1 MTCTN
6 FQVASMKSTSTPS
19 SPATTIGSNLPTIQM
34 DLHGI
39 SASCKGKYEVST
51 LGASG
56 NIVSSVSSSDDP
68 LHLQVDV
75 ASAPLIYND
84 GTNSNNEK
92 DSTNNTIKP
101 SSLPFPTLAT
111 FSSCQSKVSVH
122 DLQFTGSIS
131 AKVIGLFSGVIQ
143 DKVTDALNEHLC
155 SLIKKNGES
164 VFDKALHVAREYVEG
179 LLGNVLLGDD
189 GGVYSFTKE
198 QSIDKQQQLNL
209 PLALE
214 RSSPQVFKS
223 GNVVHWDRDMP
234 LMKRILLGINNFASN
249 HLNEGIIIPIL
260 QRLNTWQAT
269 TTANCDDCGFFFK
282 GVNGLIKSLTKGTGS
297 LDFVVPETIL
307 NLHHN
312 HTFSIPNYGD
322 IMITA
327 QSVKVSGLDNF
338 TELSLF
344 RPVGDNLLSSVI
356 SSTSGLNVSILME
369 IEVKPANGGAFRGD
383 ALHETFELKFNTS
396 EVNIDVE
403 SAVEFDREMFG
414 KLSVGSFMFGS
425 YTVFDNNR
433 NILNCVL
440 EALTSIVFT
449 DMKAR
454 MNIDGMHLSPYVPS
468 SEQIDTESLEDNI
481 DELFNNVLQLLLLEY
496 SVTVTESLAGII
508 QAPVRSLLNT
518 AMANYIGDTKMYPL
532 HCVNVEIPEAKVAN
546 PLRFDD
552 NRAMLLFD
560 EAVNQ
565 ESAITAVNSFIEC
578 VEKVIDV
585 ERLFN
590 GYFYNFTL
598 GEMKF
603 QLHDLHYENTDS
615 VYELAVLHPDGHYH
629 LQNSLGYGKCTA
641 NTKDDS
647 CTMTSFSFGVTV
659 AHVKR
664 GYMGNINAHMK
675 MMNLNL
681 HGGTELKFD
690 MNWLPHLKISDLLA
704 HPQCLSIPATNFRFF
719 GFNATVDMLELSI
732 NATLNNGG
740 EPHMFAYKTEDSTEL
755 ATAISTLMSE
765 GAQLLQNAL
774 DEASKSLLEEGSQV
788 CSTPANPQRTHT
800 HSRSTGSAGVW
811 TFLFVM
817 AFVIGN
823 AWLFMRGFKDVE
835 DKEEAMATNKQASAV
850 DEVGADE
857 EPEFPSLTEPLLDDN
872 DEMNE
877 VLEVESPPRK
887 FPFASSSSLM
897 FHPSIHP
904 TIKYGFPGI
913 LALAL
918 VLFIA
923 SNATVGASVDLI
935 VTKANG
941 MNLTSLINIYAFSL
955 GSTMREM
962 AQAGV
967 YLLMLLI
974 LFCSGVWPYIK
985 VFVLFLCWITSTR
998 RLPPVRREKILYLL
1012 DSLGKFSLI
1021 DAYVLVLMMVAFR
1034 YQLEVENLG
1043 QLNVYVTPK
1052 FGFYSFLFAT
1062 IVSLVSGHAMLF
1074 FHRKAMIP
1082 RIPVYSGR
1090 RESLGKHIFDDKH
1103 GRGLVRL
1110 TRRFRRTVV
1119 LLILLALM
1127 LICVGV
1133 SLKSFHFTF
1142 SGVAGT
1148 ALGDSSVRRFS
1159 LVSIGES
1166 IPQSVQDSSTFGI
1179 YWIQTCYFLFALV
1192 NPLVCLVSLFLLFVY
1207 PMTMKRQQKMFVLAE
1222 ITNAWSAIE
1231 VFCIAVNASLLE
1243 ISPFAKAMVG
1253 EHCSLLNHI
1262 LSGWS
1267 GDNRDN
1273 LHQCFAVKSSID
1285 GSSAVLI
1292 IGVILNSLLTSTLHR
1307 FAHHAMWE
1315 RIEREDRP
1323 DATEDETR
1331 IVRENVLSHTFISRI
1346 RKSRLNAFILD
1357 EVSFGPVHEYEDFEN
1372 VVESEE
1378 PDSAHF
1384 WQEWRKIVSVI

>member
-1 MTCTN
+1 
-6 FQVASMKSTSTPS
+6 MKSTSTPS

-179 LLGNVLLGDD
+179 LLGNVSLGDD

-209 PLALE
+209 PLSLE

-532 HCVNVEIPEAKVAN
+532 HCVNIEIPEAKVAN

-560 EAVNQ
+560 EVVNQ
-565 ESAITAVNSFIEC
+565 ESAITEVNSFIEC

-590 GYFYNFTL
+590 GCFYNLTL

-664 GYMGNINAHMK
+664 GYMGNINAHLK

-850 DEVGADE
+850 GEVGADE
-857 EPEFPSLTEPLLDDN
+857 EPEFPSMTEPLLDDN

-877 VLEVESPPRK
+877 VLVVESPPRK

-1148 ALGDSSVRRFS
+1148 ALGESSVRRFS

-1372 VVESEE
+1372 VVESEG

>member
-131 AKVIGLFSGVIQ
+131 AQVIGLFSGVIQ

-179 LLGNVLLGDD
+179 LLGNVSLGDD

-209 PLALE
+209 PLSLE

-369 IEVKPANGGAFRGD
+369 IEVKPANGGVFRGD

-835 DKEEAMATNKQASAV
+835 GKEEAMATNKQASAV

-1148 ALGDSSVRRFS
+1148 AMGDSSVRRFS

>member
-179 LLGNVLLGDD
+179 LLGNVSLGDD

-209 PLALE
+209 PLSLE

-234 LMKRILLGINNFASN
+234 LMKRTLLGINNFASN

-532 HCVNVEIPEAKVAN
+532 HCVNIEIPEAKVAN

-719 GFNATVDMLELSI
+719 GFNATVDVLELSI

-740 EPHMFAYKTEDSTEL
+740 EPHMFAYKTED
-755 ATAISTLMSE
+755 
-765 GAQLLQNAL
+765 
-774 DEASKSLLEEGSQV
+774 
-788 CSTPANPQRTHT
+788 
-800 HSRSTGSAGVW
+800 
-811 TFLFVM
+811 
-817 AFVIGN
+817 
-823 AWLFMRGFKDVE
+823 
-835 DKEEAMATNKQASAV
+835 
-850 DEVGADE
+850 
-857 EPEFPSLTEPLLDDN
+857 
-872 DEMNE
+872 
-877 VLEVESPPRK
+877 
-887 FPFASSSSLM
+887 
-897 FHPSIHP
+897 
-904 TIKYGFPGI
+904 
-913 LALAL
+913 
-918 VLFIA
+918 
-923 SNATVGASVDLI
+923 
-935 VTKANG
+935 
-941 MNLTSLINIYAFSL
+941 
-955 GSTMREM
+955 
-962 AQAGV
+962 
-967 YLLMLLI
+967 
-974 LFCSGVWPYIK
+974 
-985 VFVLFLCWITSTR
+985 
-998 RLPPVRREKILYLL
+998 
-1012 DSLGKFSLI
+1012 
-1021 DAYVLVLMMVAFR
+1021 
-1034 YQLEVENLG
+1034 
-1043 QLNVYVTPK
+1043 
-1052 FGFYSFLFAT
+1052 
-1062 IVSLVSGHAMLF
+1062 
-1074 FHRKAMIP
+1074 
-1082 RIPVYSGR
+1082 
-1090 RESLGKHIFDDKH
+1090 
-1103 GRGLVRL
+1103 
-1110 TRRFRRTVV
+1110 
-1119 LLILLALM
+1119 
-1127 LICVGV
+1127 
-1133 SLKSFHFTF
+1133 
-1142 SGVAGT
+1142 
-1148 ALGDSSVRRFS
+1148 
-1159 LVSIGES
+1159 
-1166 IPQSVQDSSTFGI
+1166 
-1179 YWIQTCYFLFALV
+1179 
-1192 NPLVCLVSLFLLFVY
+1192 
-1207 PMTMKRQQKMFVLAE
+1207 
-1222 ITNAWSAIE
+1222 
-1231 VFCIAVNASLLE
+1231 
-1243 ISPFAKAMVG
+1243 
-1253 EHCSLLNHI
+1253 
-1262 LSGWS
+1262 
-1267 GDNRDN
+1267 
-1273 LHQCFAVKSSID
+1273 
-1285 GSSAVLI
+1285 
-1292 IGVILNSLLTSTLHR
+1292 
-1307 FAHHAMWE
+1307 
-1315 RIEREDRP
+1315 
-1323 DATEDETR
+1323 
-1331 IVRENVLSHTFISRI
+1331 
-1346 RKSRLNAFILD
+1346 
-1357 EVSFGPVHEYEDFEN
+1357 
-1372 VVESEE
+1372 
-1378 PDSAHF
+1378 
-1384 WQEWRKIVSVI
+1384 

>member
-1 MTCTN
+1 
-6 FQVASMKSTSTPS
+6 
-19 SPATTIGSNLPTIQM
+19 
-34 DLHGI
+34 
-39 SASCKGKYEVST
+39 
-51 LGASG
+51 
-56 NIVSSVSSSDDP
+56 
-68 LHLQVDV
+68 
-75 ASAPLIYND
+75 
-84 GTNSNNEK
+84 
-92 DSTNNTIKP
+92 
-101 SSLPFPTLAT
+101 
-111 FSSCQSKVSVH
+111 
-122 DLQFTGSIS
+122 
-131 AKVIGLFSGVIQ
+131 
-143 DKVTDALNEHLC
+143 
-155 SLIKKNGES
+155 
-164 VFDKALHVAREYVEG
+164 
-179 LLGNVLLGDD
+179 
-189 GGVYSFTKE
+189 
-198 QSIDKQQQLNL
+198 
-209 PLALE
+209 
-214 RSSPQVFKS
+214 
-223 GNVVHWDRDMP
+223 
-234 LMKRILLGINNFASN
+234 
-249 HLNEGIIIPIL
+249 
-260 QRLNTWQAT
+260 
-269 TTANCDDCGFFFK
+269 
-282 GVNGLIKSLTKGTGS
+282 
-297 LDFVVPETIL
+297 
-307 NLHHN
+307 
-312 HTFSIPNYGD
+312 
-322 IMITA
+322 
-327 QSVKVSGLDNF
+327 
-338 TELSLF
+338 
-344 RPVGDNLLSSVI
+344 
-356 SSTSGLNVSILME
+356 
-369 IEVKPANGGAFRGD
+369 
-383 ALHETFELKFNTS
+383 
-396 EVNIDVE
+396 
-403 SAVEFDREMFG
+403 
-414 KLSVGSFMFGS
+414 
-425 YTVFDNNR
+425 
-433 NILNCVL
+433 
-440 EALTSIVFT
+440 
-449 DMKAR
+449 
-454 MNIDGMHLSPYVPS
+454 
-468 SEQIDTESLEDNI
+468 
-481 DELFNNVLQLLLLEY
+481 
-496 SVTVTESLAGII
+496 
-508 QAPVRSLLNT
+508 
-518 AMANYIGDTKMYPL
+518 
-532 HCVNVEIPEAKVAN
+532 
-546 PLRFDD
+546 
-552 NRAMLLFD
+552 
-560 EAVNQ
+560 
-565 ESAITAVNSFIEC
+565 
-578 VEKVIDV
+578 
-585 ERLFN
+585 
-590 GYFYNFTL
+590 
-598 GEMKF
+598 
-603 QLHDLHYENTDS
+603 
-615 VYELAVLHPDGHYH
+615 
-629 LQNSLGYGKCTA
+629 
-641 NTKDDS
+641 
-647 CTMTSFSFGVTV
+647 
-659 AHVKR
+659 
-664 GYMGNINAHMK
+664 
-675 MMNLNL
+675 
-681 HGGTELKFD
+681 
-690 MNWLPHLKISDLLA
+690 
-704 HPQCLSIPATNFRFF
+704 
-719 GFNATVDMLELSI
+719 
-732 NATLNNGG
+732 
-740 EPHMFAYKTEDSTEL
+740 
-755 ATAISTLMSE
+755 
-765 GAQLLQNAL
+765 
-774 DEASKSLLEEGSQV
+774 
-788 CSTPANPQRTHT
+788 
-800 HSRSTGSAGVW
+800 
-811 TFLFVM
+811 
-817 AFVIGN
+817 
-823 AWLFMRGFKDVE
+823 MRGFKDVE